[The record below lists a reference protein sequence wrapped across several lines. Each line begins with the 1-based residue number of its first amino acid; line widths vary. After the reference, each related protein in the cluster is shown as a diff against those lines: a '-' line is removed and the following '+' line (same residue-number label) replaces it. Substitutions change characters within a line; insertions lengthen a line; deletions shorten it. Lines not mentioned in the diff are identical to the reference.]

1 MGEEV
6 LTQKQKDAIT
16 HISSTPEL
24 ASFYLS
30 GGTALAAYYLRH
42 RLSDDLDFFSPEKP
56 DLVFLHA
63 FSEKLKNIL
72 EAKEI
77 LYTRLYD
84 RNQFFFSLKR
94 GEAQEE
100 LKIEF
105 TYYPFPNLE
114 GHKIIDGVKIASIRD
129 IAAGKLMALLD
140 RFDPKDFVDLYF
152 LMKGTQLKLIWKDAE
167 NKFGIKIDPIFLGG
181 ELAKVKRVEGLPKM
195 IKRLTVEELK
205 TFFSEKAQELKSDI
219 F

>member
-1 MGEEV
+1 
-6 LTQKQKDAIT
+6 
-16 HISSTPEL
+16 
-24 ASFYLS
+24 
-30 GGTALAAYYLRH
+30 
-42 RLSDDLDFFSPEKP
+42 
-56 DLVFLHA
+56 
-63 FSEKLKNIL
+63 
-72 EAKEI
+72 
-77 LYTRLYD
+77 
-84 RNQFFFSLKR
+84 
-94 GEAQEE
+94 
-100 LKIEF
+100 
-105 TYYPFPNLE
+105 
-114 GHKIIDGVKIASIRD
+114 
-129 IAAGKLMALLD
+129 MALLD